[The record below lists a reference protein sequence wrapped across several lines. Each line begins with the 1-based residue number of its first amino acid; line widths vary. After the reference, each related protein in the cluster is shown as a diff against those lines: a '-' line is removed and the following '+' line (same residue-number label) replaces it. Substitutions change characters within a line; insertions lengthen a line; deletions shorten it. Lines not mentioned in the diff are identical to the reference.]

1 MHITI
6 MEIKNHQKIIHHFP
20 KFKKYYFLRK
30 YNCISKIFS
39 KIYLRFY
46 FNVTIHNQTYEC
58 V

>member
-6 MEIKNHQKIIHHFP
+6 MKIKNHQIVIHHFP

-46 FNVTIHNQTYEC
+46 FNVTTHNQTYK
-58 V
+58 